1 MKIKKLLL
9 YVLMCLFTLTLL
21 LYILVN
27 IFAGAG
33 RKMDHPIEL
42 GNIQIPKQRSLSFSN
57 HSKLKQKIL
66 DGWTS
71 KTPQDWK
78 PNEKVNLK
86 NSRIAISCL
95 LEGKRI
101 EEINNYLMNQKAV
114 GHPGSP
120 WLLYPLGDYDFTAM
134 AFTALLYLFGEKPE
148 LLYPKTREHLL
159 NKILTIEG
167 DEFRRNVG
175 YMFLEDSENHIL
187 MTEGSRFLKN
197 QWLMKHGNTDPKY
210 DNKINGVSKKLKIFL
225 EEIET
230 YGFYEFNSAPY
241 LGYTYCALLNLYEF
255 ASGDIRDLAGKL
267 LDRLNWQYALSSFKF
282 KHFPPN
288 RRRFGKS
295 FKKNIDSDYHTV
307 MLKVWASLFDDSLS
321 IDMSRGQHHALWATF
336 ASYKPSDKVMEW
348 IINKPKPYFVKMGH
362 GYNSCPEI
370 ISGDKGYLLS
380 AGGANQGKRSL
391 IVAKPIMLFLND
403 DAEEMSETFHMFG
416 PGDNFVEWN
425 NTGVYEDF
433 ACTKGKVY
441 IPEAKQA
448 LISSANWQIF
458 SITEGVFL
466 AIYSKKEIGL
476 MAIVRSNSA
485 RDVLNKIIEN
495 NGDESRLNTRFNHP
509 NGNIIDYDLESPK
522 DQWVIT
528 RVNRKNMDRDFS
540 KWPFFESPNF

>member
-416 PGDNFVEWN
+416 PGENFVEWN
-425 NTGVYEDF
+425 NTGVYQDF

-458 SITEGVFL
+458 SIIEGVFL

-476 MAIVRSNSA
+476 MAIIRSNSA
-485 RDVLNKIIEN
+485 KDVLNKIIEN
-495 NGDESRLNTRFNHP
+495 NSDESRLNTRFNHP

-540 KWPFFESPNF
+540 KWPFFESPNL

>member
-159 NKILTIEG
+159 NNILTIDG

-210 DNKINGVSKKLKIFL
+210 DNKMNGVSKKLKIFL

-458 SITEGVFL
+458 SIIEGVFL

-476 MAIVRSNSA
+476 MAIIRSNSA
-485 RDVLNKIIEN
+485 KDVLNKIIEN
-495 NGDESRLNTRFNHP
+495 NSDESLLNTRFNHP

-528 RVNRKNMDRDFS
+528 RVNRENMDRDFS

>member
-210 DNKINGVSKKLKIFL
+210 DNKMNGVSKKLKIFL

>member
-1 MKIKKLLL
+1 
-9 YVLMCLFTLTLL
+9 MCLFTLTLL

-159 NKILTIEG
+159 NNILTIDG

-391 IVAKPIMLFLND
+391 IVAKPIMLFLNY

-416 PGDNFVEWN
+416 PGENFVEWN
-425 NTGVYEDF
+425 NTGVYQDF

-466 AIYSKKEIGL
+466 AIYSKKEIGV

-485 RDVLNKIIEN
+485 KDVLNKIIEN

>member
-159 NKILTIEG
+159 NNILTIEG

-416 PGDNFVEWN
+416 PGENFVEWN
-425 NTGVYEDF
+425 NTGVYQDF

-441 IPEAKQA
+441 IPEAEQA

-540 KWPFFESPNF
+540 KWPFFESPNL

>member
-159 NKILTIEG
+159 NNILTIEG

>member
-159 NKILTIEG
+159 NNILTIEG

-210 DNKINGVSKKLKIFL
+210 DNKMNGVSKKLKIFL

-458 SITEGVFL
+458 SIIEGVFL

-476 MAIVRSNSA
+476 MAIIRSNSA
-485 RDVLNKIIEN
+485 KDVLNKIIEN
-495 NGDESRLNTRFNHP
+495 NSDESRLNTRFNHP

>member
-159 NKILTIEG
+159 NNILTIDG

-321 IDMSRGQHHALWATF
+321 INISRGQHHALWATF

-416 PGDNFVEWN
+416 PGENFVEWN
-425 NTGVYEDF
+425 NTGVYQDF

-466 AIYSKKEIGL
+466 AIYSKKEIGV

>member
-210 DNKINGVSKKLKIFL
+210 DNKMNGVSKKLKIFL

-466 AIYSKKEIGL
+466 AIYSKKEIGV

-485 RDVLNKIIEN
+485 KDVLNKIIEN
-495 NGDESRLNTRFNHP
+495 NSDESLLNTRFNHP

-540 KWPFFESPNF
+540 KWPFFESPNL

>member
-159 NKILTIEG
+159 NNILTIEG

-267 LDRLNWQYALSSFKF
+267 LDRLNWQYALSSYKF

-307 MLKVWASLFDDSLS
+307 MLKVWASLFDDSLQ

-403 DAEEMSETFHMFG
+403 DAAEMSETFHMFG

-458 SITEGVFL
+458 SIIEGVFL

-485 RDVLNKIIEN
+485 KDVLNKIIEN
-495 NGDESRLNTRFNHP
+495 NSDESRLNTRFNHP

>member
-416 PGDNFVEWN
+416 PGENFVEWN
-425 NTGVYEDF
+425 NTGVYQDF

-458 SITEGVFL
+458 SIIEGVFL

-476 MAIVRSNSA
+476 MAIIRSNSA
-485 RDVLNKIIEN
+485 KDVLNKIIEN
-495 NGDESRLNTRFNHP
+495 NSDESLLNTRFNHP

>member
-1 MKIKKLLL
+1 
-9 YVLMCLFTLTLL
+9 MCLFTLTLL

-210 DNKINGVSKKLKIFL
+210 DNKMNGVSKKLKIFL

-416 PGDNFVEWN
+416 PGENFVEWN
-425 NTGVYEDF
+425 NTGVYQDF

-540 KWPFFESPNF
+540 KWPFFESPNL

>member
-159 NKILTIEG
+159 NNILTIDG

-210 DNKINGVSKKLKIFL
+210 DNKMNGVSKKLKIFL

-458 SITEGVFL
+458 SIIEGVFL

-476 MAIVRSNSA
+476 MAIIRSNSA
-485 RDVLNKIIEN
+485 KDVLNKIIEN
-495 NGDESRLNTRFNHP
+495 NSDESLLNTRFNHP

-528 RVNRKNMDRDFS
+528 RVNRINMDRDFS

>member
-159 NKILTIEG
+159 NNILTIEG

-210 DNKINGVSKKLKIFL
+210 DNKMNGVSKKLKIFL

-255 ASGDIRDLAGKL
+255 GCLFEL
-267 LDRLNWQYALSSFKF
+267 RLFF
-282 KHFPPN
+282 
-288 RRRFGKS
+288 
-295 FKKNIDSDYHTV
+295 
-307 MLKVWASLFDDSLS
+307 
-321 IDMSRGQHHALWATF
+321 MSCL
-336 ASYKPSDKVMEW
+336 
-348 IINKPKPYFVKMGH
+348 N
-362 GYNSCPEI
+362 
-370 ISGDKGYLLS
+370 
-380 AGGANQGKRSL
+380 
-391 IVAKPIMLFLND
+391 LND
-403 DAEEMSETFHMFG
+403 FG
-416 PGDNFVEWN
+416 CYLKF
-425 NTGVYEDF
+425 
-433 ACTKGKVY
+433 C
-441 IPEAKQA
+441 
-448 LISSANWQIF
+448 
-458 SITEGVFL
+458 
-466 AIYSKKEIGL
+466 
-476 MAIVRSNSA
+476 
-485 RDVLNKIIEN
+485 
-495 NGDESRLNTRFNHP
+495 
-509 NGNIIDYDLESPK
+509 
-522 DQWVIT
+522 
-528 RVNRKNMDRDFS
+528 
-540 KWPFFESPNF
+540 

>member
-101 EEINNYLMNQKAV
+101 EEINNYLMNQKEV

-120 WLLYPLGDYDFTAM
+120 WLLYPHGDYDFTAM

-159 NKILTIEG
+159 NNILTIEG

-321 IDMSRGQHHALWATF
+321 INISRGQHHALWATF

-416 PGDNFVEWN
+416 PGENFVEWN
-425 NTGVYEDF
+425 NTGVYQDF

>member
-159 NKILTIEG
+159 NNILTIEG

-267 LDRLNWQYALSSFKF
+267 LDRLNWQYALSSYKF

-307 MLKVWASLFDDSLS
+307 MLKVWASLFDDSLQ

-458 SITEGVFL
+458 SIIEGVFL

-485 RDVLNKIIEN
+485 KDVLNKIIEN
-495 NGDESRLNTRFNHP
+495 NSDESRLNTRFNHP

>member
-1 MKIKKLLL
+1 MKTKKLLL

-21 LYILVN
+21 LYILIN

-57 HSKLKQKIL
+57 HSDLKQKIL

-101 EEINNYLMNQKAV
+101 QEINNYLMNQKAV

-159 NKILTIEG
+159 NNILTIEG

-267 LDRLNWQYALSSFKF
+267 LDRLNWQYALSSYKF

-307 MLKVWASLFDDSLS
+307 MLKVWASLFDDSLQ

-458 SITEGVFL
+458 SIIEGVFL

-485 RDVLNKIIEN
+485 KGVLNKIIEN
-495 NGDESRLNTRFNHP
+495 NSDESRLNTRFNHP

>member
-101 EEINNYLMNQKAV
+101 EEINNYLTNQKAV

-159 NKILTIEG
+159 NNILTIEG

-416 PGDNFVEWN
+416 PGENFVEWN

-458 SITEGVFL
+458 SIIEGVFL

-476 MAIVRSNSA
+476 MAIIRSNSA
-485 RDVLNKIIEN
+485 KDVLNKIIEN
-495 NGDESRLNTRFNHP
+495 NSDESLLNTRFNHP

-540 KWPFFESPNF
+540 KWPFFESPNL

>member
-159 NKILTIEG
+159 NNILTIEG

-416 PGDNFVEWN
+416 PGENFVEWN
-425 NTGVYEDF
+425 NTGVYQDF

-458 SITEGVFL
+458 SIIEGVFL

-476 MAIVRSNSA
+476 MAIIRSNSA
-485 RDVLNKIIEN
+485 KDVLNKIIEN
-495 NGDESRLNTRFNHP
+495 NSDESLLNTRFNHP

-528 RVNRKNMDRDFS
+528 RVNRINMDRDFS

>member
-210 DNKINGVSKKLKIFL
+210 DNKMNGVSKKLKIFL

-416 PGDNFVEWN
+416 PGENFVEWN
-425 NTGVYEDF
+425 NTGVYQDF

-441 IPEAKQA
+441 IPEVKQA

-458 SITEGVFL
+458 SIIDGVFL

-485 RDVLNKIIEN
+485 KDVLNKIIEN
-495 NGDESRLNTRFNHP
+495 NSDESLLNTRFNHP

-540 KWPFFESPNF
+540 KWPFFESPNL

>member
-1 MKIKKLLL
+1 MKTKKLLL

-57 HSKLKQKIL
+57 HSDLKQKIL

-101 EEINNYLMNQKAV
+101 QEINNYLMNQKAV

-159 NKILTIEG
+159 NNILTIEG

-307 MLKVWASLFDDSLS
+307 MLKVWASLFDDSLQ

-458 SITEGVFL
+458 SIIEGVFL

-485 RDVLNKIIEN
+485 KDVLNKIIEN
-495 NGDESRLNTRFNHP
+495 NSDESRLNTRFNHP

>member
-33 RKMDHPIEL
+33 RKIDHPIEL

-159 NKILTIEG
+159 NNILTIEG

-416 PGDNFVEWN
+416 PGENFVEWN
-425 NTGVYEDF
+425 NTGVYQDF

-540 KWPFFESPNF
+540 KWPFFESPNL

>member
-33 RKMDHPIEL
+33 RKIDHPIEL

-159 NKILTIEG
+159 NNILTIEG

-210 DNKINGVSKKLKIFL
+210 DNKMNGVSKKLKIFL

-255 ASGDIRDLAGKL
+255 ASGDIRDLAGIL

-416 PGDNFVEWN
+416 PGENFVEWN
-425 NTGVYEDF
+425 NTGVYQDF

-458 SITEGVFL
+458 SIIEGIFL

-485 RDVLNKIIEN
+485 KDVLNKIIEN
-495 NGDESRLNTRFNHP
+495 NSDESRLNTRFNHP

>member
-159 NKILTIEG
+159 NNILTIEG

-416 PGDNFVEWN
+416 PGENFVEWN
-425 NTGVYEDF
+425 NTGVYQDF

>member
-416 PGDNFVEWN
+416 PGENFVEWN

>member
-210 DNKINGVSKKLKIFL
+210 DNKMNGVSKKLKIFL

-458 SITEGVFL
+458 SIIEGVFL

-476 MAIVRSNSA
+476 MAIIRSNSA
-485 RDVLNKIIEN
+485 KDVLNKIIEN
-495 NGDESRLNTRFNHP
+495 NSDESLLNTRFNHP

>member
-210 DNKINGVSKKLKIFL
+210 DNKMNGVSKKLKIFL

-416 PGDNFVEWN
+416 PGENFVEWN
-425 NTGVYEDF
+425 NTGVYQDF

-540 KWPFFESPNF
+540 KWPFF

>member
-159 NKILTIEG
+159 NNILTIEG

-267 LDRLNWQYALSSFKF
+267 LDRLNWQYALSSYKF

-307 MLKVWASLFDDSLS
+307 MLKVWASLFDDSLQ

-403 DAEEMSETFHMFG
+403 DAAEMSETFHMFG
-416 PGDNFVEWN
+416 PGENFVEWN

-458 SITEGVFL
+458 SIIEGVFL

-485 RDVLNKIIEN
+485 KDVLNKIIEN
-495 NGDESRLNTRFNHP
+495 NSDESRLNTRFNHP

>member
-159 NKILTIEG
+159 NNILTIEG

-370 ISGDKGYLLS
+370 ISGDNGYLLS

-416 PGDNFVEWN
+416 PGENFVEWN
-425 NTGVYEDF
+425 NTGVYQDF

>member
-33 RKMDHPIEL
+33 RKIDHPIEL

-159 NKILTIEG
+159 NNILTIEG

-255 ASGDIRDLAGKL
+255 ASGDIRDLAGIL

-416 PGDNFVEWN
+416 PGENFVEWN
-425 NTGVYEDF
+425 NTGVYQDF

-458 SITEGVFL
+458 SIIEGIFL

-485 RDVLNKIIEN
+485 KDVLNKIIEN
-495 NGDESRLNTRFNHP
+495 NSDESRLNTRFNHP

>member
-159 NKILTIEG
+159 NNILTIEG

-267 LDRLNWQYALSSFKF
+267 LDRLNWQYALSSYKF

-307 MLKVWASLFDDSLS
+307 MLKVWASLFDDSLQ

-485 RDVLNKIIEN
+485 KDVLNKIIEN
-495 NGDESRLNTRFNHP
+495 NSDESRLNTRFNHP

>member
-1 MKIKKLLL
+1 
-9 YVLMCLFTLTLL
+9 MCLFTLTLL

-210 DNKINGVSKKLKIFL
+210 DNKMNGVSKKLKIFL

-466 AIYSKKEIGL
+466 AIYSKKEIGV

-485 RDVLNKIIEN
+485 KDVLNKIIEN
-495 NGDESRLNTRFNHP
+495 NSDESLLNTRFNHP

-540 KWPFFESPNF
+540 KWPFFESPNL

>member
-9 YVLMCLFTLTLL
+9 YVLICLFTLTLL

-159 NKILTIEG
+159 NNILTIEG

-267 LDRLNWQYALSSFKF
+267 LDRLNWQYALSSYKF

-307 MLKVWASLFDDSLS
+307 MLKVWASLFDDSLP

-403 DAEEMSETFHMFG
+403 DAKEMSETFHMFG

-458 SITEGVFL
+458 SIIEGVFL

-485 RDVLNKIIEN
+485 KDVLNKIIEN
-495 NGDESRLNTRFNHP
+495 NSDESRLNTRFNHP

-540 KWPFFESPNF
+540 KWPFFESPNL

>member
-42 GNIQIPKQRSLSFSN
+42 GNIQIPKKRSLSFSN

-210 DNKINGVSKKLKIFL
+210 DNKMNGVSKKLKIFL

-307 MLKVWASLFDDSLS
+307 MLKVWTSLFDDSLS

-416 PGDNFVEWN
+416 PGENFVEWN
-425 NTGVYEDF
+425 NTGVYQDF

-458 SITEGVFL
+458 SIIEGVFL

-476 MAIVRSNSA
+476 MAIIRSNSA
-485 RDVLNKIIEN
+485 KDVLNKIIEN
-495 NGDESRLNTRFNHP
+495 NSDESLLNTRFNHP

-540 KWPFFESPNF
+540 KWPFFESPNL

>member
-159 NKILTIEG
+159 NNILTIEG

-321 IDMSRGQHHALWATF
+321 INISRGQHHALWATF

-416 PGDNFVEWN
+416 PGENFVEWN
-425 NTGVYEDF
+425 NTGVYQDF

-485 RDVLNKIIEN
+485 KDVLNKIIEN
-495 NGDESRLNTRFNHP
+495 NSDESRLNTRFNHP

>member
-1 MKIKKLLL
+1 
-9 YVLMCLFTLTLL
+9 MCLFTLTLL

-134 AFTALLYLFGEKPE
+134 AFTALLYLFGEKPK

-159 NKILTIEG
+159 NNILTIEG

-210 DNKINGVSKKLKIFL
+210 DNKMNGVSKKLKIFL

-458 SITEGVFL
+458 SIIEGVFL

-476 MAIVRSNSA
+476 MAIIRSNSA
-485 RDVLNKIIEN
+485 KDVLNKIIEN
-495 NGDESRLNTRFNHP
+495 NSDESLLNTRFNHP

-540 KWPFFESPNF
+540 KWPFFESPNL

>member
-159 NKILTIEG
+159 NNILTIEG

-416 PGDNFVEWN
+416 PGENFVEWN
-425 NTGVYEDF
+425 NTGVYQDF

-466 AIYSKKEIGL
+466 AIYSKKEIGV

-485 RDVLNKIIEN
+485 KDVLNKIIEN

>member
-159 NKILTIEG
+159 NNILTIEG

-210 DNKINGVSKKLKIFL
+210 DNKMNGVSKKLKIFL

-416 PGDNFVEWN
+416 PGENFVEWN
-425 NTGVYEDF
+425 NTGVYQDF

>member
-1 MKIKKLLL
+1 MKKLLL

-159 NKILTIEG
+159 NNILTIEG

-403 DAEEMSETFHMFG
+403 DAVEMSETFHMFG
-416 PGDNFVEWN
+416 PGENFVEWN

-458 SITEGVFL
+458 SIIEGVFL

-485 RDVLNKIIEN
+485 KDVLNKIIEN
-495 NGDESRLNTRFNHP
+495 NSDESRLNTRFNHP

>member
-159 NKILTIEG
+159 NNILTIEG

-425 NTGVYEDF
+425 NTGVYQDF